1 MDRKNKEKGSIL
13 KWIIYRKKSQE
24 KLEAHLVDYMQENLE
39 LTPGQ
44 TSPPAGEFQKIMEE
58 LGKRGSETIMRR
70 QIRFFHQSFRTVRFF
85 QKPITL
91 LMVIIIM
98 AAVYAV
104 GAYF

>member
-24 KLEAHLVDYMQENLE
+24 KLEAHLVDYMQKNLE

-44 TSPPAGEFQKIMEE
+44 LSPPTGEFQKIMEE
-58 LGKRGSETIMRR
+58 LGKRGKETVMRR
-70 QIRFFHQSFRTVRFF
+70 QIRLFHQSFQAVRVF
-85 QKPITL
+85 QKPLTL
-91 LMVIIIM
+91 LMAIIIM

-104 GAYF
+104 GCPI